1 MSSKRKVRPTYHSV
15 RTLDQV
21 LIDANSN
28 TILMSALRGLYAG
41 CIVCMIPLLAI
52 VVGGPILDV
61 MGII

>member
-1 MSSKRKVRPTYHSV
+1 MTDKRKARPSYHTVRA
-15 RTLDQV
+15 LDQL

-28 TILMSALRGLYAG
+28 TLLMSALRGLCLG